1 MNPIFERALNCFYS
15 HCTLHTSSILSIL
28 TSATLYSL
36 LADEHQQQV
45 KFFSLRFYFQPCQY
59 MHIWLYLTA
68 NTIRVCISSYGKS
81 RWRVRG
87 GGAGAR
93 CGKSQDSEAEEL
105 VKGGM
110 LCRSGWSI
118 RPICTP
124 PYRPPNMAGVKSF
137 VHGPEKPYRSL
148 STACRPHLWPVC

>member
-15 HCTLHTSSILSIL
+15 HCTLHTSPILSIL

-45 KFFSLRFYFQPCQY
+45 NCFSLRFYFQPCQY

-68 NTIRVCISSYGKS
+68 NTIRVCISSYRKS

-110 LCRSGWSI
+110 LCRSGWWSQAVHTGHIRRSI
-118 RPICTP
+118 RRCTN
-124 PYRPPNMAGVKSF
+124 RFVQALKSTEKTHEDFGAHCMNM
-137 VHGPEKPYRSL
+137 
-148 STACRPHLWPVC
+148 